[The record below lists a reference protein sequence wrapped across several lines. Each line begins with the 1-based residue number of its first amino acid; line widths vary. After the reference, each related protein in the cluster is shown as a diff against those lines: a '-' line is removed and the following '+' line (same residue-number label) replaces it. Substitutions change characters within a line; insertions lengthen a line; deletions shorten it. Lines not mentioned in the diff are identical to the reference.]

1 MAAPLNRFFTSWLW
15 LSFRPRTVMR
25 SRLRCRLPRTQR
37 YSPLSWTSTAKPLYA
52 QSCRLV
58 RNRWGVC
65 NRATSRAERIGP
77 MAGIGRSSFTAAC
90 LRLSRN
96 SSRRAAWRTGSRLSS
111 CSYKCSARVLT
122 PGSTSW
128 ASHWARLKFGYEWR
142 CESCFH
148 SSQEFF
154 AALHTWAAEFAR
166 KDSFWLWL
174 RYPFQNRFARLARVW
189 RGHTEQ
195 ELRDTFTAAV
205 RIYEEEK
212 YI

>member
-1 MAAPLNRFFTSWLW
+1 
-15 LSFRPRTVMR
+15 
-25 SRLRCRLPRTQR
+25 
-37 YSPLSWTSTAKPLYA
+37 
-52 QSCRLV
+52 
-58 RNRWGVC
+58 
-65 NRATSRAERIGP
+65 
-77 MAGIGRSSFTAAC
+77 
-90 LRLSRN
+90 
-96 SSRRAAWRTGSRLSS
+96 
-111 CSYKCSARVLT
+111 
-122 PGSTSW
+122 
-128 ASHWARLKFGYEWR
+128 LKFGYEWR

-205 RIYEEEK
+205 RIYEEDK
-212 YI
+212 YIALGIPAQEIMEDLAERQPRRPNSRMAS